1 MTVRPLR
8 FLSRVALRLRN
19 VGLTR
24 TASALSFTTLL
35 GIVPL
40 VTVAFASVARFPVF
54 EVWVNTLE
62 AFLLKH
68 LVPTTAYSVVHE
80 NLSEFVENAA
90 RLTGISI
97 GFLVITALFATATVE
112 REINLIWGIRR
123 RRPLGRRLIV
133 YGLGLTAGPVL
144 IGASISFLTA
154 IIASAVVAIPFREV
168 LLSAGLRPLPV
179 IVGTLGLT
187 LLYGIV
193 PARHVPWRYAATA
206 AFAAAIALELAKELF
221 ALYITSVPTY
231 KVVYG
236 ALAALPVFLLWIY
249 FCWTIVLVGAAVT
262 ATLTDSRAT
271 WSGAHDDVDT

>member
-1 MTVRPLR
+1 MITRPLR
-8 FLSRVALRLRN
+8 FLLRVAQRLRT

-68 LVPTTAYSVVHE
+68 LVPATAYSVVHE
-80 NLSEFVENAA
+80 NLSEFVDNAA

-97 GFLVITALFATATVE
+97 GFLAIAALFATATVE

-133 YGLGLTAGPVL
+133 YALGLTAGPVL
-144 IGASISFLTA
+144 IGASISFLTT

-168 LLSAGLRPLPV
+168 LLSAGLRPLPL
-179 IVGTLGLT
+179 IVALRRDRSVRRRDRARAREGAVRALHHVGADLQGGVRRARGAAGVPAVDLS
-187 LLYGIV
+187 LLDDRAGGRRGHRDADRF
-193 PARHVPWRYAATA
+193 ARHV
-206 AFAAAIALELAKELF
+206 
-221 ALYITSVPTY
+221 
-231 KVVYG
+231 
-236 ALAALPVFLLWIY
+236 
-249 FCWTIVLVGAAVT
+249 VGCA
-262 ATLTDSRAT
+262 R
-271 WSGAHDDVDT
+271 